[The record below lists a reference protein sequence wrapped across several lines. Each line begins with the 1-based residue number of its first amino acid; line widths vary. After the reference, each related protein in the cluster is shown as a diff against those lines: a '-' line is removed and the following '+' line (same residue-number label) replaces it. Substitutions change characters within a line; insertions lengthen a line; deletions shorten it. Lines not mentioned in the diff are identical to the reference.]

1 MKGIDTEVIKQ
12 IILETSGNLA
22 YTAKQLKSDRK
33 LDVTIEAMRRK
44 LAASTPEQR
53 KLAQHAV
60 ARRMAELEAERV
72 LDRVCVVVDFDMF
85 YAVLARCR
93 GRTRA
98 RAKRGGEALFRSC
111 SR

>member
-60 ARRMAELEAERV
+60 ARRMAELEAES
-72 LDRVCVVVDFDMF
+72 
-85 YAVLARCR
+85 LAGLYRK
-93 GRTRA
+93 GI
-98 RAKRGGEALFRSC
+98 F
-111 SR
+111 